1 MSTKGPEPYDHVRP
15 GEAALEAEYEPGV
28 YRVVGAESG
37 QVTLLRV
44 GDENGRRTTTGMV
57 VHVEADQFEQFE
69 AAENPDSNRS
79 LGRALQL
86 APRTVYW
93 SVIAFGQQLVN
104 RPVRA
109 TVLLAL
115 FLGGWLGGRAGA
127 VPEPAS
133 TVAVLVGGF
142 GLALLGSG
150 RV

>member
-1 MSTKGPEPYDHVRP
+1 MVAWECPTKPREASGLDPE
-15 GEAALEAEYEPGV
+15 A
-28 YRVVGAESG
+28 
-37 QVTLLRV
+37 
-44 GDENGRRTTTGMV
+44 
-57 VHVEADQFEQFE
+57 VH
-69 AAENPDSNRS
+69 
-79 LGRALQL
+79 
-86 APRTVYW
+86 W